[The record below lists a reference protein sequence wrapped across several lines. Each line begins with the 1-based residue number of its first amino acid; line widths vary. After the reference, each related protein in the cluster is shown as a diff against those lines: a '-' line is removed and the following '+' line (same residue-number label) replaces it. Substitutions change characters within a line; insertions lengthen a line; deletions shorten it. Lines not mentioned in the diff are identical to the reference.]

1 MQPDKSIQARWARQ
15 DAHLPHFDFAN
26 VEDMKWPVEVWRAIE
41 GDKAELIKLLR
52 SERDLSRRTRDAM
65 ADWLD
70 GNLTPVKL
78 PRHRV
83 RTESKIGRA
92 WYRYDKA
99 REFIRAKGWHRK
111 DAVRYWP
118 PDRLVKEV
126 ARKEGVSASA
136 LRERVRR
143 TQRPVAD
150 TLEWAKERTS
160 MGAVRRKTARKIRS
174 RKSSKIG

>member
-1 MQPDKSIQARWARQ
+1 MMVADKSIQARWERQ
-15 DAHLPHFDFAN
+15 DAHRPDFAFDN
-26 VEDMKWPVEVWRAIE
+26 IEEMKWPVEVWRAVE
-41 GDKAELIKLLR
+41 GDEAELIKLLR
-52 SERDLSRRTRDAM
+52 SKRDLSRRTRDAM
-65 ADWLD
+65 ADRLD
-70 GNLTPVKL
+70 GKLTPVKL

-111 DAVRYWP
+111 NAARYWP

-143 TQRPVAD
+143 AQRSVAD
-150 TLEWAKERTS
+150 PFERAKERTS
-160 MGAVRRKTARKIRS
+160 MLAVRQEIARKIRS
-174 RKSSKIG
+174 RK